1 MYILTIFSM
10 RIEEFNVLGLD
21 LKLSDLRLFLREGLG
36 FRILK
41 ILNFLVVLGMNFDSI
56 EQFELILIFPE
67 FVIDGF
73 FQ

>member
-10 RIEEFNVLGLD
+10 RIEEFDVLGLD
-21 LKLSDLRLFLREGLG
+21 LKFSDLGLFLREGLSFG
-36 FRILK
+36 VLE
-41 ILNFLVVLGMNFDSI
+41 ILNLLVVLGMNFDSI
-56 EQFELILIFPE
+56 EQFELMLIFPE

>member
-1 MYILTIFSM
+1 M